1 MPEDRNASNDS
12 RSSERDGLRAADT
25 DRQYVADRLRDA
37 LNEGRLTLTEYDDR
51 LGEAYSARTYGDLR
65 GLLSD
70 LPTVA
75 PTASSQM
82 VPSSPLMPPA
92 VPAAAMPP
100 GNLTAQWLFHE
111 WSNWFKL
118 SLIMVAIWLFTDA
131 GGYFWP
137 VWVIGPLGVVTLG
150 QTISGLAN
158 GEPRKRYDRQ
168 QRRAAERDERRAAER
183 ERRDSDRDRNRDQ
196 DRDRDND

>member
-1 MPEDRNASNDS
+1 VPEDRNASNDS
-12 RSSERDGLRAADT
+12 RSSERDGLRAADA
-25 DRQYVADRLRDA
+25 DRQYVADRLREA
-37 LNEGRLTLTEYDDR
+37 LNEGRLDLTEYDDR

-92 VPAAAMPP
+92 MPATATPP
-100 GNLTAQWLFHE
+100 GNLTAQWLMHE
-111 WSNWFKL
+111 WSNWFKI
-118 SLIMVAIWLFTDA
+118 SLIMVAIWLFSGAD
-131 GGYFWP
+131 GYFWP
-137 VWVIGPLGVVTLG
+137 VWVIGPIGVITLG

-158 GEPRKRYDRQ
+158 GEPRKRY
-168 QRRAAERDERRAAER
+168 AVEREERRSAER
-183 ERRDSDRDRNRDQ
+183 ERRASERERDSDSD
-196 DRDRDND
+196 